1 MTTRAGRIAVV
12 GRPNAGKSTLLNHLV
27 GQKLAITSHR
37 PQSTRKGVTGILTS
51 GDTQLVFVDTPG
63 LMEPTYHLQRAMR
76 HEALLTIQNSDAV
89 LHLVDATS
97 NVEEFAALV
106 PSNERGTAPVIMVLN
121 KTDRLS
127 PEALVELRRRF
138 PHAHLVSAATGE
150 GTGALVAALGEIV
163 PESDFLYDA
172 EDASTQ
178 SMRFFVTE
186 AIREAAFEQLE
197 QELPYA
203 VTSEVEEYLEDRN
216 PVYIRVTVFVE
227 RESQK
232 RILVGK
238 GGTRIRELGR
248 AAREKIEQL
257 TGAPVY
263 LDLWIKV
270 LHNWRRNP
278 AALHRFGF
286 SLPEDAS

>member
-12 GRPNAGKSTLLNHLV
+12 GRPNAGKSTLLNRLV
-27 GQKLAITSHR
+27 GQKLAITSPR
-37 PQSTRKGVTGILTS
+37 PQSTRKRVTGILTTD
-51 GDTQLVFVDTPG
+51 DTQLVFVDTPG
-63 LMEPTYHLQRAMR
+63 LMDPSYQLQRAMR
-76 HEALLTIQNSDAV
+76 HEALSSIQDADAV
-89 LHLVDATS
+89 VYLVDATS
-97 NVEEFAALV
+97 SVEDFSTVV
-106 PSNERGTAPVIMVLN
+106 PPADRGNAPVLMVLN
-121 KTDRLS
+121 KTDRL
-127 PEALVELRRRF
+127 PQPALDDLRRRF
-138 PHAHLVSAATGE
+138 PDAIAVSALTGE
-150 GTGALVAALGEIV
+150 GLDDLVVSLRSVV
-163 PESDFLYDA
+163 PESPFIHDA
-172 EDASTQ
+172 EDASTD

-197 QELPYA
+197 EELPYA
-203 VTSEVEEYLEDRN
+203 VTSEIEEYLEERT
-216 PVYIRVTVFVE
+216 PIYIRATVYVE

-238 GGTRIRELGR
+238 GGGQIRDLGK
-248 AAREKIEQL
+248 AAREKIELL

-270 LHNWRRNP
+270 LHNWRRHP

>member
-1 MTTRAGRIAVV
+1 
-12 GRPNAGKSTLLNHLV
+12 
-27 GQKLAITSHR
+27 
-37 PQSTRKGVTGILTS
+37 
-51 GDTQLVFVDTPG
+51 
-63 LMEPTYHLQRAMR
+63 MR
-76 HEALLTIQNSDAV
+76 HEALLTIQNADAV

-97 NVEEFAALV
+97 NVEEFASLV
-106 PSNERGTAPVIMVLN
+106 PSNERGTAPVITVLN

-127 PEALVELRRRF
+127 PEALVELRQRF
-138 PHAHLVSAATGE
+138 PDAHLVSAATGA
-150 GTGALVAALGEIV
+150 GTAALVAALGAIV
-163 PESDFLYDA
+163 PESDFLYDS

-278 AALHRFGF
+278 SALHRFGF